1 MQTNSSPSPLQSGDR
16 LLDLSEL
23 KRIYPKSTSGIYAE
37 IRAGK
42 FPAPVRIGPNRVAWI
57 EQQVLDY
64 INRVIGA
71 ANDAPAASTR
81 RA

>member
-1 MQTNSSPSPLQSGDR
+1 MQTNISPPPLKSGDR

-23 KRIYPKSTSGIYAE
+23 KRVYPKSTSGIYAE

-57 EQQVLDY
+57 ERLVLDH

-71 ANDAPAASTR
+71 ANDVPATSSP

>member
-1 MQTNSSPSPLQSGDR
+1 MQMQTNPTPPPLQSGDR

-23 KRIYPKSTSGIYAE
+23 KRVYPKSTSGIYAE

-57 EQQVLDY
+57 ESLVLDH

-71 ANDAPAASTR
+71 ANDAQAAS
-81 RA
+81 